1 MPLVVPGINSSL
13 TGDNQQS
20 TWLSKLAGKKL
31 GDKHDETVSQAPS
44 SIYGL
49 SMQNPLVN
57 NTQSFARQ
65 DLPKQHRVLEPGSM
79 ATQDFNEDRMNIHLG
94 EDGTVKHVDFK

>member
-31 GDKHDETVSQAPS
+31 GDKHDET
-44 SIYGL
+44 
-49 SMQNPLVN
+49 
-57 NTQSFARQ
+57 SFARQ